1 MELFEAVSQ
10 NDVIKVMRLLERGVD
25 PNQFDI
31 DKHYTALHY
40 AVHTNA
46 IDVVLLLITA
56 GADLESV
63 TEENMSVF
71 DIAREHKNEEMILLL
86 LKLSHMK
93 VFRNKKY
100 YCH

>member
-10 NDVIKVMRLLERGVD
+10 NDVIKVMRLLEGGID
-25 PNQFDI
+25 PNQYDS
-31 DKHYTALHY
+31 DQHYTALHY
-40 AVHTNA
+40 AVQRNA

-63 TEENMSVF
+63 TEGNLSVF
-71 DIAREHKNEEMILLL
+71 DIARDHHHEDMLTLL

-93 VFRNKKY
+93 NSRLKPMIKM
-100 YCH
+100 